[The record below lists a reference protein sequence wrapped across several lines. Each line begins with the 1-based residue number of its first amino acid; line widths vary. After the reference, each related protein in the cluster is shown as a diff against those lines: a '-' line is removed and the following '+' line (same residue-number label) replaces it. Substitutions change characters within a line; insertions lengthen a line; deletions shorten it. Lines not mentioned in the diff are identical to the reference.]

1 MAPQLQLQFSFSDRH
16 WFESQLP
23 SFRCGSLLMHPGRQ
37 QQMTKSLGACH
48 AVWECQVEFLAPG
61 VGQDPAA
68 VVIWEEN

>member
-1 MAPQLQLQFSFSDRH
+1 
-16 WFESQLP
+16 
-23 SFRCGSLLMHPGRQ
+23 
-37 QQMTKSLGACH
+37 MTKSLGACH